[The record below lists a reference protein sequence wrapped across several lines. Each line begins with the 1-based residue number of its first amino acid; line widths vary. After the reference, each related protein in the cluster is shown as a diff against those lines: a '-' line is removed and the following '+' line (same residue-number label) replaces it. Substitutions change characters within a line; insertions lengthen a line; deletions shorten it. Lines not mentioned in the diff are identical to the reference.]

1 METPLPNDSSKASLS
16 PPVGGRFHSFRR
28 DWQTNKCSPNVL
40 NIITNGYVLPFLSKP
55 NLVRFPLILSEY
67 KAHQKDQALASCI
80 QSLLLKNAIERVEN
94 VKSLGFYSRLFLV
107 PKPHQRW
114 RPVIDPSRLNTFLH
128 VEKFKMETSESIRT
142 SLIPGEWVLS
152 IDLSDAYLHIPIHPN
167 SRKHLRFCYKS
178 QVFQFTSLPFGL
190 ATAPQVFTMIVKE
203 VKLMALSRGLRV
215 HQYLDDWLIRSQSQ
229 KEAQVNTQA
238 VVDLTQSL
246 GWIINQEKSELKPTQ
261 VFSFVGYEYH
271 LDSALVKPTQERWL
285 KLQDLILRLKSKHVL
300 TARCLM
306 SLIGL
311 LASTEKMVPE
321 GRLHMRPFQFHLKE
335 HWRYP
340 QSLDNLLPWTESIA
354 AHLDW
359 WQNPSNVMKGADL
372 HPKDHSIQLFT
383 DASNEGWG
391 AHLDQ
396 NSTKGL
402 WSDREKRL
410 HINVLELKAVS
421 VGLRDFKDQCQ
432 NQTVLVATDN
442 STVVAYINK
451 QGGTH
456 SAEMCALLWKIMTW
470 CHHYHIESQAHP
482 RVPECDGRPA
492 VQVQPS
498 AVNRMVSASAGVQT
512 DLPEVVHTS
521 CRLICHS
528 PEPQTSTVRISCP
541 RPKGLGHRCSKHKL
555 NEPHGLCLPSY
566 GSPSQG
572 DPKDQAMPLPD
583 HCNSPRLARDALVLG
598 PSAALNRD
606 PTTTPSVN
614 DPTQTVPQVCVPQ
627 QPTTAEPP
635 RLVSRSGQLQEQGF
649 SVEVAERIAAPQR
662 SSTRTIYKSKWALF
676 EKWCRENSVDFSTP
690 SVKQISDF
698 FMYLYQDLN
707 RHPSTID
714 GYRTAIVDTLGPTA
728 HHIAHNADLHRLL
741 SSFHRDYPK
750 NSRNLPKWNLS
761 VVLNELTKAPF
772 EPMKDTD
779 LKHLTLKTAFLLA
792 LASGKRRSEIH
803 AWVAN
808 KVSNLG
814 QWEKV
819 ALFPSSDFIAKNQL
833 AREGSQSVSPETIPA
848 LTTIVDRQFKE
859 DRTLC
864 PVRALRYYLDRTKD
878 LRGSRS
884 LLFISFKKGHT
895 SDIRPATL
903 SSWLKQII
911 LLCYKQADQ
920 QALDLV
926 QVKAHDI
933 LAFAASKAFYGGVSV
948 DQIMQACHWK
958 AHNTFTNFYLK
969 DLTWSD
975 NDNNMYLGPVVAAQ
989 QVLEPSPQT
998 SCPQKEK
1005 MGGGGGGGTSTT
1017 TKSSGV

>member
-1 METPLPNDSSKASLS
+1 MGAIPLKAVINPFPQEEENPTSEAPGVVFDPTIGEGGVETPLPNDSSKASLS
-16 PPVGGRFHSFRR
+16 PPVGGRLRSFRR
-28 DWQTNKCSPNVL
+28 DWLTNKCSQNVL

-55 NLVRFPLILSEY
+55 NLVRFLLILSEY
-67 KAHQKDQALASCI
+67 KAQQKDQALATCI
-80 QSLLLKNAIERVEN
+80 QSLLSKNAIERVEN
-94 VKSLGFYSRLFLV
+94 VKSLGFYRRLFLV
-107 PKPHQRW
+107 PKPRQRW
-114 RPVIDPSRLNTFLH
+114 RPVIDLSRLNTFLH
-128 VEKFKMETSESIRT
+128 VEKFKMETPESIRT
-142 SLIPGEWVLS
+142 SLIPGEWVSS

-167 SRKHLRFCYKS
+167 SRKYLRFCYKA
-178 QVFQFTSLPFGL
+178 QVFQITSLPFGL

-203 VKLMALSRGLRV
+203 VKLMALSRGLRI

-229 KEAQVNTQA
+229 EEAQVDTQA

-246 GWIINQEKSELKPTQ
+246 GWIINQ
-261 VFSFVGYEYH
+261 
-271 LDSALVKPTQERWL
+271 DSALVKPTQERWL
-285 KLQDLILRLKSKHVL
+285 KLQDLILRLESKRVL

-306 SLIGL
+306 SLIGF

-340 QSLDNLLPWTESIA
+340 QSLDNLLPWTEAIA

-396 NSTKGL
+396 NSAKGL
-402 WSDREKRL
+402 WTDREKRL

-421 VGLRDFKDQCQ
+421 LAPRDFKDQCQ

-451 QGGTH
+451 QGGSH

-470 CHHYHIESQAHP
+470 CHHYHITLKARHIPGCLNVMADLLSWSN
-482 RVPECDGRPA
+482 
-492 VQVQPS
+492 QVQSTEWSLHPQ
-498 AVNRMVSASAGVQT
+498 VFKQICQKWFTPHV
-512 DLPEVVHTS
+512 DLFPTH
-521 CRLICHS
+521 LN
-528 PEPQTSTVRISCP
+528 
-541 RPKGLGHRCSKHKL
+541 HKL
-555 NEPHGLCLPSY
+555 PLYVSPVPDPRAWDIDALNINWTNLTAYAYPPTT
-566 GSPSQG
+566 PSQG
-572 DPKDQAMPLPD
+572 DPKNQAMPLPD

-627 QPTTAEPP
+627 QPSAAEPP
-635 RLVSRSGQLQEQGF
+635 HLVSRSGQLQEQGF

-707 RHPSTID
+707 RHLSTID

-741 SSFHRDYPK
+741 SSFHRDHPK
-750 NSRNLPKWNLS
+750 SSRNLPKWNLS
-761 VVLNELTKAPF
+761 VVLNKLTKAPF

-792 LASGKRRSEIH
+792 LASSKRRSEIH

-833 AREGSQSVSPETIPA
+833 AREGSQSASPVTIPA

-864 PVRALRYYLDRTKD
+864 P
-878 LRGSRS
+878 
-884 LLFISFKKGHT
+884 
-895 SDIRPATL
+895 
-903 SSWLKQII
+903 
-911 LLCYKQADQ
+911 C
-920 QALDLV
+920 
-926 QVKAHDI
+926 
-933 LAFAASKAFYGGVSV
+933 
-948 DQIMQACHWK
+948 
-958 AHNTFTNFYLK
+958 
-969 DLTWSD
+969 
-975 NDNNMYLGPVVAAQ
+975 GP
-989 QVLEPSPQT
+989 
-998 SCPQKEK
+998 
-1005 MGGGGGGGTSTT
+1005 
-1017 TKSSGV
+1017 